1 MFKNLFVITLISMLS
16 GCASMPLPSMYKLYR
31 LSPMEADPAQ
41 IKIAIRAHQAIGIPH
56 GAARMEVKYENHD
69 KSKIIEDI
77 YFIEITQNAAVPAEL
92 KDDKAADEAITILQL
107 TEQDAESMRKIQAQ
121 VKADKKAG
129 IKGMGSFGLGL
140 HGTCLQGTL
149 PEGSLY
155 VDIFMQTSDEDSYF
169 IFTENLDIRESQKG
183 WEGDLSKWPECE

>member
-1 MFKNLFVITLISMLS
+1 
-16 GCASMPLPSMYKLYR
+16 MPLTSMYKLYR

-121 VKADKKAG
+121 VKADTKAG

-149 PEGSLY
+149 AKGSLY